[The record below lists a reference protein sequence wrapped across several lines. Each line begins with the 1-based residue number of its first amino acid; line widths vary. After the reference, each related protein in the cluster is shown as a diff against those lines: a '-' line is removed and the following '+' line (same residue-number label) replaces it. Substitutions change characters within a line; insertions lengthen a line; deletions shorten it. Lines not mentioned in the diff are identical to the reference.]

1 MFDCTCNTQK
11 LFVLNQ
17 HNGDDAPQ
25 NRKWRMTGKMRGN
38 NIEQTKRKEENE
50 VNILKEIDGGLRRKW
65 KRIKKKENLEE
76 EETENR

>member
-1 MFDCTCNTQK
+1 
-11 LFVLNQ
+11 
-17 HNGDDAPQ
+17 
-25 NRKWRMTGKMRGN
+25 MRGN